1 MVYQQY
7 GSNRLQ
13 KLVFDLF
20 TKPIGLLYNGAAEG
34 IRDSINGR
42 LVIDLHTHSSE
53 AYDEGV
59 SPLVSEIY
67 SADARGLTGLASTPH
82 QSLRCLPLLVREAE
96 AAETGLKLKHGSD
109 YQFYFIPGKE
119 TSNRL
124 GKGFSKRGHVSSI
137 FFVKG
142 EYTKELINSIIWFS
156 ESKLG
161 DLSATLPEMLSAQE
175 ELNNGEYPCL
185 RGVKVIV
192 YPTHV
197 NSFNGFKGCLKNEVR
212 KGSLDDL
219 IAVHCNFLTRDDLR
233 FYKDHDITLIGGSDA
248 HDKHKIGYS
257 RTVFDSEVN
266 DLFDAFYAIK
276 DGLVHV
282 EQSPSQG
289 SVKYYFLSGLRCF
302 TPQWWPKVLGLVI
315 KGLGKIPKAL
325 LKSFQ

>member
-1 MVYQQY
+1 MVYKQY
-7 GSNRLQ
+7 GGHRLQ
-13 KLVFDLF
+13 SLVFDLF
-20 TKPIGLLYNGAAEG
+20 TKPIGLLYNGAAEE
-34 IRDSINGR
+34 IKSSINGKP
-42 LVIDLHTHSSE
+42 VIDLHTHSST

-59 SPLVSEIY
+59 SPLASEIY
-67 SADARGLTGLASTPH
+67 CADARGLAGLASTPH
-82 QSLRCLPLLVREAE
+82 QSLRCLPLLIREAE
-96 AAETGLKLKHGSD
+96 AAEAGLKLKHGSD

-142 EYTKELINSIIWFS
+142 GYTKELVNNIVWFS
-156 ESKLG
+156 ESKLS
-161 DLSATLPEMLSAQE
+161 DLSATLPEMLRAQE
-175 ELNNGEYPCL
+175 ELNNGEYSGL

-197 NSFNGFKGCLKNEVR
+197 NSFNGFKGCLKNEVK
-212 KGSLDDL
+212 KGGLDDL
-219 IAVHCNFLTRDDLR
+219 IAVHCNFLNRDDLR
-233 FYKDHDITLIGGSDA
+233 FYKDRDINLIGGSDA
-248 HDKHKIGYS
+248 HDKYKIGSS

-276 DGLVHV
+276 HGKVHV
-282 EQSPSQG
+282 EQLPGQG

-315 KGLGKIPKAL
+315 KGLAKMPRAL
-325 LKSFQ
+325 LKPFQ